1 MVMENSRKTEQTYN
15 SDGSSLNSLV
25 EIYRVKA
32 EDASQRRDEAY
43 RFALTISD
51 ELKSWRHRYESLRRD
66 LQSAINGPYEGVRQ
80 ISVAD
85 RGHVDIVMALGDH
98 FPGCKATHYI
108 ERDEILVGVDKMRE
122 RISMVSVNSTPT
134 SEGDLDQ
141 IKALIAENIALKNEN
156 KILTNKSDEL
166 LNSRSWKITKPL
178 RLILTLLR

>member
-1 MVMENSRKTEQTYN
+1 MENLIKTEKTHH
-15 SDGSSLNSLV
+15 SDESPLNTLV
-25 EIYRVKA
+25 EMYKVKA

-122 RISMVSVNSTPT
+122 RISMVSVNSTST
-134 SEGDLDQ
+134 TAGDLDQ
-141 IKALIAENIALKNEN
+141 INALITENSVLKHEN
-156 KILTNKSDEL
+156 KILTNKFDEL

-178 RLILTLLR
+178 RFIFTLLR

>member
-1 MVMENSRKTEQTYN
+1 MENMRKTEKAHH
-15 SDGSSLNSLV
+15 SDESSLNSLV

-122 RISMVSVNSTPT
+122 RISMVSVNSTSN
-134 SEGDLDQ
+134 SEGDLDR
-141 IKALIAENIALKNEN
+141 INALITENNLLKHENIIFRN
-156 KILTNKSDEL
+156 KCDEL

-178 RLILTLLR
+178 RSIFALLR